1 MNQPEVAGF
10 WLLATGFLFLAS
22 EGQIEL
28 PLNKSFLVINRI
40 YPFCAM

>member
-10 WLLATGFLFLAS
+10 WLLAAGFWFLAS